1 MVEGS
6 VVAQRGG
13 LMTHEV
19 RIALVVDDHPFM
31 RRAVRDALLDVG
43 FTTVHE
49 TGTLAEAQQLLAEMT
64 PALAV
69 LDLRLPDGSPLEL
82 CARLRAAGIPVMA
95 FTSADDA
102 YTVRAAFGAGIT
114 GYVLKS
120 SAYDVVLHAVQ
131 EVLAGR
137 VYADARV
144 VSLLVQS
151 VQQAPNVDINALT
164 SKEIALLRLVAQGLS
179 NAEIGAQL
187 GITALS
193 VKGILTRL
201 GRKLGTGDR
210 TQMVAEAMRAE
221 LLA

>member
-1 MVEGS
+1 MTEGS
-6 VVAQRGG
+6 VVLTGG
-13 LMTHEV
+13 FMSHEV
-19 RIALVVDDHPFM
+19 RTALVVDDHPFM

-43 FTTVHE
+43 FTAVHE
-49 TGTLAEAQQLLAEMT
+49 TGTLAEARQQLAQRT

-82 CARLRAAGIPVMA
+82 CATLRAEGIPVMA
-95 FTSADDA
+95 FTSADDT
-102 YTVRAAFGAGIT
+102 YTVRAAFAAGIT

-120 SAYDVVLHAVQ
+120 SAYDVVLHAIQ
-131 EVLAGR
+131 EVMAGR
-137 VYADARV
+137 VYGDARV

-151 VQQAPNVDINALT
+151 VQQGPHVDVRALT
-164 SKEIALLRLVAQGLS
+164 DKEIALLRLVAQGLS
-179 NAEIGAQL
+179 NAEIGVQL

-221 LLA
+221 LLV